1 MVRVPGGSQGLI
13 SLGVGLAAAGVGAAL
28 GLAAE
33 RAAVGR
39 ELRPSAGSQ
48 AGEAFGSLHG
58 PPVAV
63 EADDGTLLHAEVDEL
78 PEDVTDSGAAD
89 SGAADSGAADS
100 GAADSGAAD
109 SGVTDS
115 GAADSGAADSGAVHA
130 DSPGGP
136 DAARTGRPTI
146 VFS

>member
-28 GLAAE
+28 GLAAQ

-39 ELRPSAGSQ
+39 APRPSAGAPAGQ
-48 AGEAFGSLHG
+48 AVGALHA
-58 PPVAV
+58 PPVARG
-63 EADDGTLLHAEVDEL
+63 ADDGPLPHAEVDEL
-78 PEDVTDSGAAD
+78 PEAVP
-89 SGAADSGAADS
+89 
-100 GAADSGAAD
+100 
-109 SGVTDS
+109 DS

-136 DAARTGRPTI
+136 DAARTGPPTI
-146 VFS
+146 VFSHGYALS

>member
-1 MVRVPGGSQGLI
+1 MGRGPGGAQGLT
-13 SLGVGLAAAGVGAAL
+13 SRGVGRAPAGVGAAL

-58 PPVAV
+58 PPAPG
-63 EADDGTLLHAEVDEL
+63 EPDDAPLLHAEVDEL
-78 PEDVTDSGAAD
+78 REDVPDSGAAD

-109 SGVTDS
+109 
-115 GAADSGAADSGAVHA
+115 
-130 DSPGGP
+130 
-136 DAARTGRPTI
+136 
-146 VFS
+146 